1 MLERIFAEL
10 GPWNWMVLGFVLL
23 TLEILV
29 PGVFL
34 LWIGIAALIVGA
46 LSLMLWDAGVLE
58 LGSAGRGVPGAV
70 AGLRLSPAR
79 RSWAGAATTPTSR
92 CSTGAATQ
100 LVGRT
105 ATLTEPITD
114 GRGRIKLGDT
124 MWRVSGPDLPVGTHG
139 ARQVC
144 GGPRSGT
151 GGGGGVAG
159 SSPVRGRARMP
170 TPRRS

>member
-34 LWIGIAALIVGA
+34 LWIGLAALIVGTLSLLFWSADFWIWQVQILAFLA
-46 LSLMLWDAGVLE
+46 LSLVCAFAGKKIMGKSGDASDQPL
-58 LGSAGRGVPGAV
+58 LNRRGD
-70 AGLRLSPAR
+70 
-79 RSWAGAATTPTSR
+79 
-92 CSTGAATQ
+92 Q

-114 GRGRIKLGDT
+114 GR
-124 MWRVSGPDLPVGTHG
+124 
-139 ARQVC
+139 
-144 GGPRSGT
+144 
-151 GGGGGVAG
+151 
-159 SSPVRGRARMP
+159 
-170 TPRRS
+170 